1 MFHLLAARQTLQ
13 YMAEVSA
20 FAAWQDLWLWDDL
33 FLSLSLGV
41 QVSRSQLYFKLSNWR
56 RNKEVFQTIFTNEA
70 RKNPLHSV
78 FIQIGFCFVTSHRTQ
93 LDFLMSFMLIP
104 VPLTSS
110 VLCGIFLFFFEI
122 LVFPLFYGCYYS
134 GSVDISDLQ
143 VFSSLNWV
151 SGDKCVFFFFF
162 FSSYFM

>member
-13 YMAEVSA
+13 YIAEISA
-20 FAAWQDLWLWDDL
+20 FAIRQDLWLWDDL

-41 QVSRSQLYFKLSNWR
+41 QVSRSQPYFKLSSWR
-56 RNKEVFQTIFTNEA
+56 RNKEFFQTIFTNEA
-70 RKNPLHSV
+70 QKKNPLSSV

-110 VLCGIFLFFFEI
+110 VLCGIFLFFLEI

-143 VFSSLNWV
+143 VFSLLNWV
-151 SGDKCVFFFFF
+151 SGDKCLFF
-162 FSSYFM
+162 FSYFI